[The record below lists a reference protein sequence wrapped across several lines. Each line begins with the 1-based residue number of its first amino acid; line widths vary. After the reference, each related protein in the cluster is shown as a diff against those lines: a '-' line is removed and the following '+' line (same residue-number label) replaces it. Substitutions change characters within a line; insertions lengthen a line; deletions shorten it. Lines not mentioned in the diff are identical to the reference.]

1 MTQPTITKKQQ
12 EIIRLIYRYRFVNR
26 IQLQALMQLK
36 DKKRLGV
43 WLKDLREQH
52 YLGWIYSTDFAE
64 KTKPAIYY
72 LSRNGVRFLR
82 GLGEFPLGELHK
94 RYKESSRTPAFIA
107 KSILLVDGVLDMAA
121 KTTPEL
127 TYIVTIR
134 ADYADSQH
142 KYHFLQELNPDLYY
156 ERLEH
161 TKAGAITKG
170 YLIAIFDTTLPRYMV
185 RKQLKDYVTYLYEG
199 AWKRRFD
206 CSELIVHIVCPT
218 IAELAYAKRR
228 TRLLLND
235 IGKDERT
242 HIRFTTF
249 EQVKTKGITG
259 LIWEEV

>member
-1 MTQPTITKKQQ
+1 
-12 EIIRLIYRYRFVNR
+12 
-26 IQLQALMQLK
+26 MQLK

-52 YLGWIYSTDFAE
+52 YLEWIYSTDFAE

-72 LSRNGVRFLR
+72 LGINGVRLLK
-82 GLGEFPLGELHK
+82 GLGEYPLGDLHK
-94 RYKESSRTPAFIA
+94 RYKEPSRTPDFIA
-107 KSILLVDGVLDMAA
+107 KSILLVGGVLDMAA

-127 TYIVTIR
+127 TYTVTTR
-134 ADYADSQH
+134 ADYSDSQN
-142 KYHFLQELNPDLYY
+142 KYHLLQELKPDLYY
-156 ERLEH
+156 ERLEQ
-161 TKAGAITKG
+161 TKVSVIAKG
-170 YLIAIFDTTLPRYMV
+170 YLVAVFDATLPRYMV
-185 RKQLKDYVTYLYEG
+185 RKHLKDYVTYLYEG

-218 IAELAYAKRR
+218 VAELVYAKRR

-242 HIRFTTF
+242 HIRFSTI
-249 EQVKTKGITG
+249 EQVKAKGITG